1 MEGRGGW
8 REEVD
13 GGKRWMEGRG
23 GWRVEVEVDGG

>member
-8 REEVD
+8 RVEVD

-23 GWRVEVEVDGG
+23 GWREEVDGG